1 MAESSKISPYN
12 LADCK
17 NTTDDALQNYLN
29 GLKFQ
34 QSHYYTDVKLGLGY
48 AALVICAITFA
59 YDYKLGF
66 EATKYWTAATVV
78 AYFLLDGA
86 FTYWL
91 WFVEKDIIYT
101 GDAKGRKITISSWT
115 RKLDPNYRLKIKSA
129 ATAGSKEWQE
139 SEVSAPFTNW
149 FTADGVFVPQPFQ
162 QWLASSVSFVG
173 EADPKNASAAK
184 GSADVGLSTGVGA
197 GSEKKRKS

>member
-1 MAESSKISPYN
+1 MADVSKISPYN

-34 QSHYYTDVKLGLGY
+34 QSHYYTDVKLALGY
-48 AALVICAITFA
+48 TAFIICAITFA

-66 EATKYWTAATVV
+66 EATKYWTAATVTI
-78 AYFLLDGA
+78 YFLLNGA

-91 WFVEKDIIYT
+91 WFVEKDVVYT
-101 GDAKGRKITISSWT
+101 GDAKGQKITISSWT
-115 RKLDPNYRLKIKSA
+115 RKLDPNYRLKIRSGA
-129 ATAGSKEWQE
+129 QGSKET
-139 SEVSAPFTNW
+139 EVSAPFAKW

-162 QWLASSVSFVG
+162 QWLALNVPVIG
-173 EADPKNASAAK
+173 EADPKNAAASI
-184 GSADVGLSTGVGA
+184 GGVEIATTTGLYS
-197 GSEKKRKS
+197 GSERKRKT